1 MSFDKEILIMKNRRN
16 FIGVFLGTGL
26 LCLGSVVFVSC
37 AGQRQG
43 LVCEEIEYRLNNMS
57 YSPDQRYY
65 MEEELRSCREE
76 ETKKKG
82 EGAESRKSIYERFAS
97 QDSTR
102 KVHTEGDSL
111 SGEESPDIP
120 VSELLKDSS
129 GKETTS
135 IYDRYGSENPETEQ
149 DSSSVSPADST
160 AVSDSTTS
168 GVSSDSTAS
177 EVPQE

>member
-1 MSFDKEILIMKNRRN
+1 MKSRAKVV
-16 FIGVFLGTGL
+16 GFLGCGL
-26 LCLGSVVFVSC
+26 LCLGSAMFMSC

-65 MEEELRSCREE
+65 MEEELRTCREE
-76 ETKKKG
+76 EAKKKG

-97 QDSTR
+97 QDSTKR
-102 KVHTEGDSL
+102 VHTAGDSL
-111 SGEESPDIP
+111 FGEESSDIS
-120 VSELLKDSS
+120 VSEMLKDSS

-135 IYDRYGSENPETEQ
+135 IYDRYSSE
-149 DSSSVSPADST
+149 VDST

-168 GVSSDSTAS
+168 EVPSDSTMS
-177 EVPQE
+177 EAPQE

>member
-1 MSFDKEILIMKNRRN
+1 MKNRAKIVAG
-16 FIGVFLGTGL
+16 FMGCGL
-26 LCLGSVVFVSC
+26 LCLGSAFFVSC

-65 MEEELRSCREE
+65 MEEELRTCREE
-76 ETKKKG
+76 EAKKKG

-97 QDSTR
+97 QDSTKR
-102 KVHTEGDSL
+102 VHTAGDSL
-111 SGEESPDIP
+111 SGEESSDIS
-120 VSELLKDSS
+120 VSEMLKDSS

-135 IYDRYGSENPETEQ
+135 IYDRYSTENPQTEQ
-149 DSSSVSPADST
+149 DSTSASPADSIAVPDGT
-160 AVSDSTTS
+160 ANEVPSDSTM
-168 GVSSDSTAS
+168 S